1 MLSELRLDAATK
13 AVEAGGG
20 SVTKRKLATLEAE
33 KKVRNQSGIAEEVF
47 ISENDILGPRKK
59 SKATYEERMESIQQ
73 GREGREKFGSR
84 KGKKNKEAPS
94 SSTNREKA
102 RNKPIM
108 MILSSGAVRSK
119 KKRSLRDKQQKLRA
133 HINKAKKSHH

>member
-1 MLSELRLDAATK
+1 MLNELRIKAATK
-13 AVEAGGG
+13 AVESGGG
-20 SVTKRKLATLEAE
+20 TKAKRKLADLEA
-33 KKVRNQSGIAEEVF
+33 KQKANQGQQEDSFV
-47 ISENDILGPRKK
+47 SENDILGPRKK
-59 SKATYEERMESIQQ
+59 AKADYAERMESIAK

-108 MILSSGAVRSK
+108 MILGSGAVQGK
-119 KKRSLRDKQQKLRA
+119 KKASLREKQQKLRA
-133 HINKAKKSHH
+133 HIVKAKKMKH